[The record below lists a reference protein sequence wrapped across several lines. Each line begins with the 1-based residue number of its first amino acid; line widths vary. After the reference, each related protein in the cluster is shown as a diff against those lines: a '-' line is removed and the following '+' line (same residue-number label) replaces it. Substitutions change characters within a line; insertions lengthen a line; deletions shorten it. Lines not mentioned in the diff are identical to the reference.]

1 MAYQILSQVYS
12 IHATRLP
19 AYHFKRLFKKD
30 DMHMGTRSNDEYR
43 INRVD
48 FNLSLCRTSFVI
60 QSSRLWSSL
69 LEKQALIQEKVQ
81 VLGEEEYTD
90 HALNSLLSL

>member
-1 MAYQILSQVYS
+1 MAYQMLSQVYS
-12 IHATRLP
+12 VHATRLP

-30 DMHMGTRSNDEYR
+30 DVHTGTRSNDEYR

-48 FNLSLCRTSFVI
+48 FNLSLGRTSFFY

-69 LEKQALIQEKVQ
+69 PPDIKASRSKPLFRKRCKSWVKKNIMIKP
-81 VLGEEEYTD
+81 
-90 HALNSLLSL
+90 